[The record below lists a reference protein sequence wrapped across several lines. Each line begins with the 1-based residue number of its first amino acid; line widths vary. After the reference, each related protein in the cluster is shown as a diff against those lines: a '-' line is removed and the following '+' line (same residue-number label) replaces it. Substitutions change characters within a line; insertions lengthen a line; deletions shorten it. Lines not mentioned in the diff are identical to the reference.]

1 MEFAKRE
8 MEKYGWKEGKGL
20 GRNETGMTKAITP
33 KLKFDTAGIGHD
45 YSEEF
50 TYNWWEVAYD
60 SALKNVAVKSNESG
74 VSVKVCDEDLE
85 LTNKKIT
92 NRKKKKSELV
102 HGRFYKTST
111 LLADGSVN
119 ETPSIT
125 EETDVIQMPNTSL
138 TDEELFRICG
148 GRTAHKGARHGLG
161 LSGKLARIEDQDK
174 KLLKQ
179 LSGSQNLKK
188 IKLSS
193 DCETSKSSENQCA
206 DKYSTKTVEKCTEN
220 DCGTLEEKKKKKKK
234 RKKERKEKCVEDL

>member
-1 MEFAKRE
+1 
-8 MEKYGWKEGKGL
+8 
-20 GRNETGMTKAITP
+20 MTKAITP

-74 VSVKVCDEDLE
+74 VSVKVCDKDLE

-188 IKLSS
+188 IKLTS
-193 DCETSKSSENQCA
+193 DCETSKSSENQC
-206 DKYSTKTVEKCTEN
+206 TEN
-220 DCGTLEEKKKKKKK
+220 DCGTLEEKKEKKKK
-234 RKKERKEKCVEDL
+234 RKKERKEKCVEDA